1 MNIKGNVV
9 TLRAIEVEDLELLS
23 IWSNS
28 PELWENLVGWHFPYS
43 KLSTEQ
49 YIKNINNNNIT
60 YQNLAIETEE
70 LGLIGTINLVDIDWK
85 NRNASNG
92 IMLGD
97 KDSRGK
103 GYALDAVM
111 TMMRYA
117 FKELNLKRL
126 DAEMIDYNNRSINFY
141 TKKCGW
147 VIEGKKE
154 NWFYRNGQ
162 YHDKIIVGITHKQ
175 YDEHI
180 AKTNYWNN

>member
-28 PELWENLVGWHFPYS
+28 PELWKNLVGWHFPYS

>member
-1 MNIKGNVV
+1 MNIKGKVV
-9 TLRAIEVEDLELLS
+9 TLRAIEMEDLKLLS
-23 IWSNS
+23 EWSNS
-28 PELWENLVGWHFPYS
+28 PELWKNLVGWHFPYS

-49 YIKNINNNNIT
+49 YIKNINNNNIN

-70 LGLIGTINLVDIDWK
+70 LGLLGTINLVDIDWK

-147 VIEGKKE
+147 VVEGRKE
-154 NWFYRNGQ
+154 NWFYRNGE

-180 AKTNYWNN
+180 AKTNYWNT

>member
-1 MNIKGNVV
+1 MNIKGKVV
-9 TLRAIEVEDLELLS
+9 TLRAIEMEDLKLLS
-23 IWSNS
+23 EWSNS
-28 PELWENLVGWHFPYS
+28 PELWKNLVGWHFPYS

-49 YIKNINNNNIT
+49 YIKNINNNNIN
-60 YQNLAIETEE
+60 YQNLAIETED
-70 LGLIGTINLVDIDWK
+70 LGLLGTINLVDIDWK

-147 VIEGKKE
+147 KIEGEKE
-154 NWFYRNGQ
+154 DCIYRNGSF
-162 YHDKIIVGITHKQ
+162 HSKILCGITHEQ